1 MSNWIIDNDIN
12 NYKYPNPYYWDSEIN
27 PNATWRLSLANCT
40 TLAYGRVK
48 ANGYPAPVTVIRSAE
63 YWHLVVNTAEN
74 WQLLDYYDGMYL
86 KPSDIVE
93 WNGGNFGH
101 VAVVE
106 TEGTDP
112 YVSNSYYTGDNGSVY
127 AERTSAV
134 IGGSSLQSLSNYF
147 YNNYP
152 YRFYHYNLL
161 SDENGNVGSKP
172 RYVIRYNG
180 EEPVPPK
187 PPTKLTQI
195 LSLYA
200 LRERRRKR
208 GTKLYT

>member
-12 NYKYPNPYYWDSEIN
+12 NYKYPNPYYWDVRVN

-48 ANGYPAPVTVIRSAE
+48 ANGYPAPVTVIRNAE
-63 YWHLVVNTAEN
+63 YWHLVVNTSEN

-106 TEGTDP
+106 TEGADP

-161 SDENGNVGSKP
+161 SDENDNVGSKP
-172 RYVIRYNG
+172 RYVIRYIG
-180 EEPVPPK
+180 EEPVPPE
-187 PPTKLTQI
+187 PPTRLTQI
-195 LSLYA
+195 LSIYA
-200 LRERRRKR
+200 LRERRRQR